1 MTRSYAVLTAAVLAV
16 STGTLAQS
24 GPESHLLPALTPVP
38 LVIDAEVS
46 SSANKSGDRF
56 PLHVAED
63 VKLGD
68 SVLIPAGSVGE
79 GEVVHAAKSKGGGR
93 AGELIL
99 AARFVTVDGK
109 QVRLR
114 SFSAG
119 SGSDRSNAA
128 LGVAVAVGLWGM
140 LVRGSELV
148 MPAGTAVGAK
158 TAEEVQL
165 PAAAKAAGDA
175 ALKIDD
181 PGSSQT
187 PKEPVNE

>member
-1 MTRSYAVLTAAVLAV
+1 MTRSGFMLLAAVV
-16 STGTLAQS
+16 SASPRAFAQS
-24 GPESHLLPALTPVP
+24 ERELFLLPALTPVP
-38 LVIDAEVS
+38 LVIDAEIS
-46 SSANKSGDRF
+46 SSTNSSGDRF

-114 SFSAG
+114 SFAAG
-119 SGSDRSNAA
+119 SGKDRSNAS
-128 LGVAVAVGLWGM
+128 LGVGIAVGLFGM
-140 LVRGSELV
+140 LVRGDDLV
-148 MPAGTAVGAK
+148 MPAGTLVSAK
-158 TAEEVQL
+158 TAEETHL
-165 PAAAKAAGDA
+165 PDAAKAEED
-175 ALKIDD
+175 ITPTTSD
-181 PGSSQT
+181 PIFSPT
-187 PKEPVNE
+187 PEEPVSE